1 MKKYTFTFLI
11 SLIYLLGF
19 GQHNEFKIE
28 FSSGIA
34 GGVTPTYEKLN
45 NEDAISKKKANE
57 LVKYFLE
64 ESKMD
69 FKSVYNGCQNRAM
82 VMSLMLND
90 KQINHIKIWN
100 FDPFKITLYN
110 KQDALDVDDPLEIK
124 SGKIYWDFHV
134 AVVILVKNDSTNK
147 NEKYVIDPSFSDLPL
162 TISEWLSIQN
172 SPNSHYIF
180 LNPEWYNF
188 VTLQPNSSIVCDNK
202 PSNIVIPNCFPNIIT
217 GDFYKYSSV
226 NISPIAE
233 ELAVNQQISD
243 FTIEVIKKL
252 DETDSN
258 KKIQLSELFSNF
270 NAIKAILKEGNTL
283 DTSHPFNQYLTKYKK
298 LYTESLTYW
307 YKQLN
312 N

>member
-1 MKKYTFTFLI
+1 MKKYTITFLI
-11 SLIYLLGF
+11 SFIYLLGF
-19 GQHNEFKIE
+19 SQHNEFKID
-28 FSSGIA
+28 FSYGIA
-34 GGVTPTYEKLN
+34 GGVTPTYKELN
-45 NEDAISKKKANE
+45 DEDAISKKKANE
-57 LVKYFLE
+57 LVRYFLE

-90 KQINHIKIWN
+90 KQISHLKIWN
-100 FDPFKITLYN
+100 FDPFKIALYN
-110 KQDALDVDDPLEIK
+110 KQDALDVDDPLGIK

-172 SPNSHYIF
+172 SPNSHYTF

-188 VTLQPNSSIVCDNK
+188 VTLQPNSSIVCNNK
-202 PSNIVIPNCFPNIIT
+202 SSNIVIPNCFPYIIT

-226 NISPIAE
+226 NFSPIAE
-233 ELAVNQQISD
+233 ELAVNQQITD
-243 FTIEVIKKL
+243 FTTEIIKKL

-270 NAIKAILKEGNTL
+270 NSIKAILKGENTL
-283 DTSHPFNQYLTKYKK
+283 DTSHPFNQYLTEYKK
-298 LYTESLTYW
+298 SYTESLNYW
-307 YKQLN
+307 LKQLN